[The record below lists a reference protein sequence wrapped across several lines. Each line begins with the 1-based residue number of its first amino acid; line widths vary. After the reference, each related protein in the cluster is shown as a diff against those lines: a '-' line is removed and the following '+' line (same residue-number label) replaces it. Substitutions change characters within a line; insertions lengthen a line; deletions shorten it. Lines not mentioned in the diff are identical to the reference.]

1 MSEKIKYGKE
11 ARNVPKKYVPKT
23 LSKEDR
29 KKQVKSIIEG
39 TDRPKVKTFKSKRSP
54 HVEKF
59 EKKFGFKI
67 TDKRVQEIIEPEGIR
82 QILAKG
88 KGAYYSGGSRPNQ
101 TPSSWAY
108 ARLASA
114 LTGGKASKVDKKIL
128 DKYLIK

>member
-1 MSEKIKYGKE
+1 MSEKIKYGMS